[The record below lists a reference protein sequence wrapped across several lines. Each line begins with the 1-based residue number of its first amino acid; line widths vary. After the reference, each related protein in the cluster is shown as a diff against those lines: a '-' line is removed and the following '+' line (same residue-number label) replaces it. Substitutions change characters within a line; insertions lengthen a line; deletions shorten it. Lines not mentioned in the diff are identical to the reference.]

1 MLGKFCKKY
10 FYTVTEL
17 TRTFGKGLCCKKEKK
32 KDFCKVAIS
41 LQKER
46 NNSGMAVEV
55 MVVKCGKD
63 PSWKKIITTNTI
75 SKFIKSNVVLNVKYN
90 EFGHS
95 PSELV
100 KNLSIPSPSSHLLRM
115 QTNHHLFTTRG
126 SRIYK
131 YYSLQR
137 DEH

>member
-63 PSWKKIITTNTI
+63 PSWQKKNHYDKHNFEIH
-75 SKFIKSNVVLNVKYN
+75 KIKCC
-90 EFGHS
+90 
-95 PSELV
+95 
-100 KNLSIPSPSSHLLRM
+100 
-115 QTNHHLFTTRG
+115 T
-126 SRIYK
+126 
-131 YYSLQR
+131 QR
-137 DEH
+137 KV